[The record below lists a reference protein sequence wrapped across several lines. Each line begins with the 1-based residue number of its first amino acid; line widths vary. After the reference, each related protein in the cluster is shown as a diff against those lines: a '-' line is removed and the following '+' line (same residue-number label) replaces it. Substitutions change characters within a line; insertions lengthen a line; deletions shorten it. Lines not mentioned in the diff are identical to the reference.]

1 MGQQGAAVTE
11 GSKMNGATQPVKGRG
26 KMFAATAMAAALLA
40 LLVFAPLAS
49 ATSDPLASGTTTITL
64 NNGFF
69 NKLKK
74 SKVKV
79 LKVSPGAVK
88 GKTVT
93 LPVLAGEL
101 DPTNGQ
107 GKVELSGGIKFKA
120 GKKSAAVN
128 TLVLE
133 TSTSSLSGKVAGKK
147 MKFAGVKGLTS
158 SRNGF
163 GTNLSISSLKLTGSA
178 AKQLNKKLGFTG
190 KKKAKKS
197 TASSSKAPQP
207 PFKGNQVLGKGTSET
222 QPKTVAVQATGNATL
237 VLDPAALAKLAHV
250 GIPGPFGPTPP
261 TPVSVQLSPVAPTQ
275 VTSVSPVTVAFPF
288 SEGGTIAPN
297 ATSGVLHTAGGLK
310 LVQNLESV
318 TMEPGNITTLTMGN
332 IWVDLGAKTGTVEVA
347 IENPKNS
354 KANLGQLGRVS
365 IANLNL
371 TGATITSDPTNRTVS
386 IQNATATL
394 QELTAATLN
403 QVFIEGLEKDSEG
416 KPTIFAGQE
425 KFAGGDPLGTF
436 SFSVQTQ

>member
-1 MGQQGAAVTE
+1 MGQQGAAATE
-11 GSKMNGATQPVKGRG
+11 GSKMNDVTQPVKGRG
-26 KMFAATAMAAALLA
+26 KMFAATAMAAALFA

-79 LKVSPGAVK
+79 LKVSPGTVK
-88 GKTVT
+88 SKTVT

-101 DPTNGQ
+101 DPTSGQ

-133 TSTSSLSGKVAGKK
+133 TSTSSLTGKVAGKK
-147 MKFAGVKGLTS
+147 MKFASVKGLTS

-163 GTNLSISSLKLTGSA
+163 GTNLSISALKLTGSA

-190 KKKAKKS
+190 KKKKAKKS

-207 PFKGNQVLGKGTSET
+207 PFKGNQVLGKSTSET
-222 QPKTVAVQATGNATL
+222 QPKTVAVQPTGSATL
-237 VLDPAALAKLAHV
+237 VLSPAAVKKLRHV
-250 GIPGPFGPTPP
+250 GIPPNVTEP
-261 TPVSVQLSPVAPTQ
+261 TPVSVGLSRVEPT
-275 VTSVSPVTVAFPF
+275 TFDESTLTLGFPF
-288 SEGGTIAPN
+288 GEGGTIAPN
-297 ATSGVLHTAGGLK
+297 AASGVLHTVGGLK
-310 LVQNLESV
+310 LVQNLESLGAGV
-318 TMEPGNITTLTMGN
+318 TTLTMGN
-332 IWVDLGAKTGTVEVA
+332 VWVDLGTKTATVEVT

-354 KANLGQLGRVS
+354 KANLGPLGRVS

-371 TGATITSDPTNRTVS
+371 TGATITSNPTNHTVS
-386 IQNATATL
+386 VQNATATL

-416 KPTIFAGQE
+416 KPTVFAGQE

>member
-1 MGQQGAAVTE
+1 
-11 GSKMNGATQPVKGRG
+11 MNQATQPVKGRG
-26 KMFAATAMAAALLA
+26 AMLSASAMVVALFALLA
-40 LLVFAPLAS
+40 FAPLAS
-49 ATSDPLASGTTTITL
+49 AASDPLASGTTTITL

-79 LKVSPGAVK
+79 QKVSPGTVK

-93 LPVLAGEL
+93 LPVAGGEL
-101 DPTNGQ
+101 DPTTGQ

-120 GKKSAAVN
+120 GKKSATVN

-207 PFKGNQVLGKGTSET
+207 PFKGNQVLGKGTTET
-222 QPKTVAVQATGNATL
+222 QPKTVT
-237 VLDPAALAKLAHV
+237 VLPGGKASLTTNKETDEKFVRIPPNGFFTAIESFAPAE
-250 GIPGPFGPTPP
+250 GGPAPAGVPIVTPP
-261 TPVSVQLSPVAPTQ
+261 VLQFPITGGAISP
-275 VTSVSPVTVAFPF
+275 
-288 SEGGTIAPN
+288 ELNGGTV
-297 ATSGVLHTAGGLK
+297 TTGGGAK
-310 LVQNLESV
+310 LVQNIEPLGGSGTT
-318 TMEPGNITTLTMGN
+318 TMTLKELS
-332 IWVDLGAKTGTVEVA
+332 VDLGTKKASAEIIVEST
-347 IENPKNS
+347 ISPKL
-354 KANLGQLGRVS
+354 NLGNLNRAS
-365 IANLNL
+365 IADLSI
-371 TGATITSDPTNRTVS
+371 TGAAVNVNPTTHTISVE
-386 IQNATATL
+386 NATATL
-394 QELTAATLN
+394 QEVTAATLN
-403 QVFIEGLEKDSEG
+403 EIFGAPFDATMTPH
-416 KPTIFAGQE
+416 PTFKA
-425 KFAGGDPLGTF
+425 GDPLGTF
-436 SFSVQTQ
+436 SFTAQTQ